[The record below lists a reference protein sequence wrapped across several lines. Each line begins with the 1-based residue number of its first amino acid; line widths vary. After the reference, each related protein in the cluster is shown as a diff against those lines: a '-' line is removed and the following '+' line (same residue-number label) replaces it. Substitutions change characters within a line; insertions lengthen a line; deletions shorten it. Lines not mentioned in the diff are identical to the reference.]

1 MKKLKLRIAKF
12 DRMLVVEQLERKGEF
27 YETEHF
33 NVGSLC
39 VDILGNR
46 IRINTVSNKNKPA
59 IKTFDT
65 NEERDEYAQKLINW
79 ITEEQFGGSGK
90 LEIGKPCLVR
100 DKEDDEW
107 EERIYAGKVAKQLG
121 EEKRFLA
128 RNPIFSDDFRRW
140 KYAKPL
146 NSAQPKIDGEIYTW
160 EMDE

>member
-12 DRMLVVEQLERKGEF
+12 DKLIVVEQLERKGEF

-33 NVGSLC
+33 NVGSLS

-65 NEERDEYAQKLINW
+65 NQERDEYAANLIKW
-79 ITEEQFGGSGK
+79 ITEEQFGGVGK
-90 LEIGKPCLVR
+90 LEIGKLCLIS
-100 DKEDDEW
+100 DDGKNW
-107 EERIYAGKVAKQLG
+107 KMRFYAGKVAKQLG
-121 EEKRFLA
+121 TDKRHLA
-128 RNPIFSDDFRRW
+128 KADLEDDCFCCW

-146 NSAQPKIDGEIYTW
+146 NFVQPKIDGEIYTW
-160 EMDE
+160 EVE